1 MRKADLHIHTYYSD
15 GRFSPADIVERAKKR
30 NLAAISITDHDTYE
44 AYEETCEATKDT
56 DIKVIPGA
64 EFTADFEGREVHLL
78 AYNFNPKSTLM
89 LELVDFQRNLREDR
103 AEAMVKQLEQ
113 MDVHLSMDDVK
124 EIADGAV
131 ISRPHLAVALRN
143 KGYVRHFKEAFYKYL
158 GNDKP
163 GYVKSDHLDVSQIIK
178 KVHLAGGVTSIAHPG
193 RNISTKE
200 IEKMIDV
207 GLDGIE
213 VIHPSHQYAFQKK
226 FEQLADYYDL
236 LKTGGSDFHGRSRME
251 ESQFGI
257 VAINPNW
264 VQQILERRALTVN

>member
-15 GRFSPADIVERAKKR
+15 GRFSPAEIVERAKKR
-30 NLAAISITDHDTYE
+30 NLTAISITDHDTFE
-44 AYEETCEATKDT
+44 AYRETCEAAQGT
-56 DIKVIPGA
+56 DLKVIPGA

-78 AYNFNPKSTLM
+78 AYNFNPESRLM

-103 AEAMVKQLEQ
+103 AEAMVNQLKE
-113 MDVHLSMDDVK
+113 MNVHLSMDEVR

-131 ISRPHLAVALRN
+131 ISRPHLAVALRKN
-143 KGYVRHFKEAFYKYL
+143 GYVRHFKEAFYKYL

-163 GYVKSDHLDVSQIIK
+163 GYVKSDHLDVGKIIK
-178 KVHLAGGVTSIAHPG
+178 RVHKAGGVTSIAHPG

-257 VAINPNW
+257 VAINPRW
-264 VQQILERRALTVN
+264 IERILERRALTVN